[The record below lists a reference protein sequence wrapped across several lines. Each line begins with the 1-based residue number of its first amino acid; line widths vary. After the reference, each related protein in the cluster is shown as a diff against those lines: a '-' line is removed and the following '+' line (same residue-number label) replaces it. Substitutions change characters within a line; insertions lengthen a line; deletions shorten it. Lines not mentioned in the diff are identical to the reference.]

1 MTGPDPLVLEVAQD
15 AARTLIQRLK
25 RPVRIGLAGAQ
36 GSGKSTLAAAWA
48 KADPR
53 VAHFSLDDVYLTTAA
68 RKALGEKIS
77 PLLRTRGAPGTHD
90 LDLAKRTILQL
101 EAARGRDRTPLPRF
115 DKVADAPVKAASWP
129 TFLGTPNVIVVDGWC
144 VGATPQDA
152 ADLAD
157 PVNMLEL
164 EEDEAGAWRG
174 YVNDQL
180 AGPYAAFFA
189 RLDAIIAFD
198 APTFDIVETWRL
210 DQEAQLRGL
219 SVETLPREV
228 RANIGR
234 FVLHYERITRH
245 MLAGGRRAEIIIPL
259 GPDRAVLDIVGGV

>member
-1 MTGPDPLVLEVAQD
+1 MSGPDPLVLEVAQD

-25 RPVRIGLAGAQ
+25 RPVRLGIAGAQ

-68 RKALGEKIS
+68 RKALAEKVS

-115 DKVADAPVKAASWP
+115 DKVADAPVKAAQWP
-129 TFLGTPNVIVVDGWC
+129 SFLGTPNVIVVDGWC
-144 VGATPQDA
+144 IGATPQEPA
-152 ADLAD
+152 ALED

-164 EEDEAGAWRG
+164 DEDESGAWRA
-174 YVNDQL
+174 YVNAQL

-198 APTFDIVETWRL
+198 APDFDVVERWRL
-210 DQEAQLRGL
+210 EQEAALRGL
-219 SVETLPREV
+219 AVDALPREV
-228 RANIGR
+228 RANIAR

-245 MLAGGRRAEIIIPL
+245 MLAGGRRADIVIPL